1 MEKVFLAGVRIKQR
15 RQVRESGLEELRR
28 LADTSGGTAVGESVF
43 RIDRP
48 NSVFY
53 IGKGQVEF
61 LAQQA
66 ADAGAVTVIFDINL
80 KPGQQRNLEKAL
92 SMKVID
98 RTRLILDIFARSAHT
113 QDGRDQ
119 VELAQ
124 CQYLLPR
131 LAGMWTHLER
141 QQGGIGMRG
150 PGEREIETDRRR
162 IEKRISL
169 LKKHLGDI
177 KKRRGIQRSRRLK
190 LNIPVIALCGYTNS
204 GKTTLLNTLTK
215 SDAVAKDRL
224 FQTLQPMTR
233 RARIFDRDVLFV
245 DTVGFINDIPPQL
258 INAFHSTLEE
268 IEPASVVL
276 VVLDGPDPDIEMH
289 RKVVDDTLK
298 QLAFDKIPRLYA
310 LNKCDK
316 IYKDSQ
322 EVGFKSA
329 SPGEPEA
336 QSRGIEISALQ
347 KVGIERLKSGIYD
360 LIKK

>member
-1 MEKVFLAGVRIKQR
+1 MEKVFLAGVRI
-15 RQVRESGLEELRR
+15 RERGRGPKRGLEELRR
-28 LADTSGGTAVGESVF
+28 LADTAGGTIVGEAVF

-53 IGKGQVEF
+53 IGKGQAES

-66 ADAGAVTVIFDINL
+66 ADAGAGTVIFDINL
-80 KPGQQRNLEKAL
+80 KPGQQRNLETAL
-92 SMKVID
+92 SLKVID

-119 VELAQ
+119 VDLAQ

-141 QQGGIGMRG
+141 QQGGIGLRG

-169 LKKHLGDI
+169 LKKRLGDI

-215 SDAVAKDRL
+215 SSAVAKDRL

-268 IEPASVVL
+268 IEPASAVL
-276 VVLDGPDPDIEMH
+276 IVLDGADPDIGLH
-289 RKVVDDTLK
+289 RNVVEETLK
-298 QLAFDKIPRLYA
+298 QLKFDEIPRLYA

-316 IYKDSQ
+316 LYPD
-322 EVGFKSA
+322 GRDAASA
-329 SPGEPEA
+329 SCPEDKLGE
-336 QSRGIEISALQ
+336 GYIEISALQ
-347 KVGIERLKSGIYD
+347 KIGIETLKSGIYD
-360 LIKK
+360 IIKK